1 VGHQSVARRGSG
13 WSSAVPC
20 RRQGVCHGD
29 SMTLRVIGAGL
40 PRTGTTSLKTALE
53 RLLGQPCYHMLELL
67 QGHLEHAPIWR
78 NAMAGR
84 PTDWDTFLGGYAAA
98 VDWPASWMWRELS
111 LAYPDALVVLSRRDS
126 AETWYHSVQRTVGQ
140 SVPRIAALAQLD
152 RAGATEASV
161 PEWAAHA
168 RPEVTVALGEVFS
181 RMGVMLQGDP
191 VEVMAGYE
199 RHLDEVRAE
208 IPADRLL
215 DWQPGDGWQP
225 LCEALGVPVPDEPFP
240 HENTSL
246 EFQARVTESFNK
258 SR

>member
-1 VGHQSVARRGSG
+1 
-13 WSSAVPC
+13 
-20 RRQGVCHGD
+20 
-29 SMTLRVIGAGL
+29 MTLRVIGAGL

-67 QGHLEHAPIWR
+67 RGHLEHAPTWR

-98 VDWPASWMWRELS
+98 VDWPASWMWRELA
-111 LAYPDALVVLSRRDS
+111 LVYPDALVVLSRRDS

-140 SVPRIAALAQLD
+140 SVPRIAALAKLD
-152 RAGATEASV
+152 QADAMEGSV

-191 VEVMAGYE
+191 VEVMSGYE

-208 IPADRLL
+208 IRSDRLL

-240 HENTSL
+240 HENTSQ
-246 EFQARVTESFNK
+246 EFQAHVTESFNK